1 MHPSIELV
9 VSDISLVPE
18 LTTTIEKVQVKIGL
32 DHDFDDILEL
42 CSGKLSNDQLVHLH
56 RLWSDDELPRNFTR
70 IGDEL
75 IITARD

>member
-9 VSDISLVPE
+9 VSDISMVPE
-18 LTTTIEKVQVKIGL
+18 LSITNEKIQVKIGL
-32 DHDFDDILEL
+32 NHDFDDILQL
-42 CSGKLSNDQLVHLH
+42 CSEKLSQEQLGHLY